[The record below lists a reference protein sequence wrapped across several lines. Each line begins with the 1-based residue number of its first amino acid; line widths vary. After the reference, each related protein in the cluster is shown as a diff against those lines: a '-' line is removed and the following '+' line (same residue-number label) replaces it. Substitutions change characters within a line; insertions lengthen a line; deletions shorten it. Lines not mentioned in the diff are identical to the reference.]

1 MSIMAANLDTAT
13 RSMIGCHPL
22 PKLDELQSI
31 FQKSG
36 YSDITVRRLMPGS
49 SFFGIVGKA
58 LA

>member
-1 MSIMAANLDTAT
+1 MAANLDTAT